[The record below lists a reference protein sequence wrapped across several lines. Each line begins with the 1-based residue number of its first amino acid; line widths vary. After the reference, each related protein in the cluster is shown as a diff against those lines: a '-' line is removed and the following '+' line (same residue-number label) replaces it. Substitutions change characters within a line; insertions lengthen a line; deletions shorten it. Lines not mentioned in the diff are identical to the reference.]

1 MSFSP
6 TSIGAVCPP
15 GRART
20 SVSTADN
27 RAIQRSLHRLAR
39 LVARGVRPERVFVA
53 ITQEALRYCDAGSAR
68 LIRYEPD
75 GTATLLASTLLCRDK
90 SSCSAVAVPIHVHGR
105 RWGMMVV
112 GSADAD
118 LAPDTEQRLS
128 DFTERIAIAIAN
140 VQVRAELLASRA
152 RIVTAADETR
162 RRIERDLHD
171 GAQQRLV
178 GLALRLRMTS
188 SRVSI
193 DDPVRSDIDALA
205 DEVLGIIAELREIS
219 SGIHPT
225 VLSRSGLGAA
235 MRMLARRSAVPVYTD
250 IRLTG
255 RLPDAVETC
264 AYYSVSELLTNA
276 AKHAHATLAKVVAAV
291 DGHTLRIYVSDDGI
305 GGVNPRR
312 GSGLTGIKDR
322 VEALGG
328 IVHISSD
335 PAAGTKIR
343 LELPTPTGRLGS

>member
-1 MSFSP
+1 
-6 TSIGAVCPP
+6 
-15 GRART
+15 
-20 SVSTADN
+20 VSTADN

-39 LVARGVRPERVFVA
+39 LVARGARPERVFVA
-53 ITQEALRYCDAGSAR
+53 ITQEALRYCDAGSA
-68 LIRYEPD
+68 
-75 GTATLLASTLLCRDK
+75 
-90 SSCSAVAVPIHVHGR
+90 
-105 RWGMMVV
+105 
-112 GSADAD
+112 
-118 LAPDTEQRLS
+118 
-128 DFTERIAIAIAN
+128 IAN
-140 VQVRAELLASRA
+140 VKVRAELLASRA

-291 DGHTLRIYVSDDGI
+291 DGHTLRIDVSDDGI
-305 GGVNPRR
+305 GGVDPRR

-328 IVHISSD
+328 IVRISSD
-335 PAAGTKIR
+335 PAAGTKIC